1 MKDRRDRRAARAA
14 FVAAL
19 AGLAGVSGAPLEP
32 QERSAYS
39 RKSSW
44 VETMATA
51 REAYLQ
57 TAEGRQLTPS
67 GAGTLPWDSGPVRG
81 DGPAVRVSLTVS
93 GVKTLALISDTLEGV
108 ANCNIWGEPRLVGKD
123 GKETRL
129 TSLKPAYVKVGWGQ
143 LLQDKNWQ
151 DHPLRVGDKTFSYG
165 IWVHSASEVRYELGG
180 KYDRFEAW
188 AGEDKDRATGTVR
201 FRVTAGEP
209 PTKPAYW
216 ESMTRDYPLETA
228 WMSEDLGGS
237 GALLWFA
244 NRPDAGLEQS
254 FVGRIVGQTGP
265 AGQTFQAELESLRK
279 GNAPAGDRRW
289 IDLYVRARR
298 VLGCALVLKGIRE
311 EAARSALEKDLEKL
325 VALKTPPEAPAW
337 GELRRK
343 AVFAEEI
350 DSQHQ
355 TLAHDLSR
363 RADFQKFAREI
374 HRPESLIQAS
384 DRDPLDI
391 VLRRTA
397 ALLADLKRTTA
408 APRLAAAE
416 ERLARLQKAGSE
428 TPPADAAARRTLFAE
443 ACAVRRQVAFAN
455 PLLDFKDILFIK
467 RHRALYDHMCDQYYG
482 MAVRPGGGLY
492 VLSDAFGP
500 NPQVRD
506 VLAGSVVQKGRLKGQ
521 KLSGGPVTPPPL
533 NFDGVGNVHGPEAQ
547 GGSFLSPDLSYDGK
561 TALFAYV
568 ECRGDPRHRHHTDAS
583 RGHWD
588 EGRCYH
594 VFKVGL
600 DGSNLDQLTD
610 GTWNDFDPCWL
621 PNGRIAFISE
631 RRGGYLRCGRVC
643 PTYTLYDMAADGSSI
658 NMLSPHET
666 NEWHPSVSH
675 EGRIIYTR
683 WDYVDRHGCTAH
695 HPWITT
701 LDGRDSRALHGNFA
715 PRPLRPD
722 MELDCQSVPGS
733 HRYLALA
740 APHHGQA
747 YGSIII
753 IDPSVPDDDAM
764 APVRRVTPDV
774 GFPESQ
780 GGREVYGTPLPLGE
794 DYYLC
799 VYDASMARGGSRRGA
814 LGDYGIYLV
823 DSFGNK
829 ELIYRDP
836 EISCLSPIPVR
847 PRRMPQAAPP
857 AVANPLAAIAPGA
870 RGEATIAVM
879 NVYDSLKGWPSG
891 TQIKALRIY
900 QVLPMPVPSGG
911 PPHET
916 GLRVAEAGDSVVPAR
931 WVLGTVP
938 VEKDGSA
945 HFKVPAYRELF
956 FQALDG
962 SGQAVQSMRSAT
974 YLRDGEF
981 LTCVG
986 CHEPKSR
993 TPLMPGVMP
1002 LALQRPPTTPRP
1014 DVDGSNPFSYPRL
1027 VQPVLDRKCAEC
1039 HAKSAPK
1046 FPLGKDPIQ
1055 NRWFASYNTLVKYG
1069 FTRYGDGYRTTPGK
1083 FGAKASKLLELL
1095 GKGHYDV
1102 KLSEEEYHRIALWL
1116 DSSSMFYGVYEKEG
1130 GEAQLRGEIPK
1141 PTLE

>member
-1 MKDRRDRRAARAA
+1 MKDSSRRRIARAA
-14 FVAAL
+14 VV
-19 AGLAGVSGAPLEP
+19 AGLALLAGAAGA
-32 QERSAYS
+32 QERSSYV
-39 RKSSW
+39 KKTSW
-44 VETMATA
+44 AESMVAT
-51 REAYLQ
+51 REAFLQ
-57 TAEGRQLTPS
+57 TPEGKAVVSS
-67 GAGTLPWDSGPVRG
+67 GSGTLPWDSGPVRG
-81 DGPAVRVSLTVS
+81 DGPAVRVSLSVS
-93 GVKTLALISDTLEGV
+93 GVKSLALFTDTLEGV
-108 ANCNIWGEPRLVGKD
+108 ANCNIWGEPRLIGKD

-129 TSLKPAYVKVGWGQ
+129 TTLKPSHVKVGWGR
-143 LLQDKNWQ
+143 LLVDKNWQ
-151 DHPLRVGDKTFSYG
+151 DRPLRVGDKTFPYG
-165 IWVHSASEVRYELGG
+165 IWVHSSSEVRFDLGG

-188 AGEDKDRATGTVR
+188 AGEDKDRATGIVR
-201 FRVTAGEP
+201 FRATGGES
-209 PTKPAYW
+209 PAAPAHW
-216 ESMTRDYPLETA
+216 EAMTRDFPLESS
-228 WMSEDLGGS
+228 WLQEDLGGG
-237 GALLWFA
+237 GAVLWFA

-265 AGQTFQAELESLRK
+265 AGRSLQEELESLRK
-279 GNAPAGDRRW
+279 GNAAAGDRRW

-298 VLGCALVLKGIRE
+298 AAGCARILKDVRD
-311 EAARSALEKDLEKL
+311 EAVRATLEKDLEKMVL
-325 VALKTPPEAPAW
+325 AKAPAEAPGW
-337 GELRRK
+337 RELRQK
-343 AVFAEEI
+343 SVYAEEV
-350 DSQHQ
+350 DSQWQ
-355 TLAHDLSR
+355 TLVHDLSK
-363 RADFQKFAREI
+363 RADSQKFARETY
-374 HRPESLIQAS
+374 RSESLVLPA

-391 VLRRTA
+391 VLRRAA
-397 ALLADLKRTTA
+397 ALLADLKRTAA
-408 APRLAAAE
+408 APKLAAAE
-416 ERLARLQKAGSE
+416 AQLVRLQKAGTD
-428 TPPADAAARRTLFAE
+428 TPVSDAAARRALFGE
-443 ACAVRRQVAFAN
+443 ACAVRRQIAFSN
-455 PLLDFKDILFIK
+455 PVLDFKDLLFIK

-500 NPQVRD
+500 APQVRD
-506 VLAGSVVQKGRLKGQ
+506 VLADSVVQRGRLKGQ
-521 KLSGGPVTPPPL
+521 KLSGGPATPPPL
-533 NFDGVGNVHGPEAQ
+533 HFDGVGNVHGPEAQ

-561 TALFAYV
+561 TVLFAYV
-568 ECRGDPRHRHHTDAS
+568 ECRGDPRHWHHTDAT

-588 EGRCYH
+588 AGRCYH
-594 VFKVGL
+594 VFKVNV
-600 DGSNLDQLTD
+600 DGSGLEQLTD

-715 PRPLRPD
+715 PRSLRPD
-722 MELDCQSVPGS
+722 MELDCQSIPGS
-733 HRYLALA
+733 HKYLALA

-753 IDPSVPDDDAM
+753 IDPSIPDDDAM

-780 GGREVYGTPLPLGE
+780 GGREVYGTPLPLSE
-794 DYYLC
+794 DYYLS
-799 VYDASMARGGSRRGA
+799 VYDAAMARGGSRRGA

-823 DSFGNK
+823 DAFGNK
-829 ELIYRDP
+829 ELIHRDP
-836 EISCLSPIPVR
+836 DISCLSPIPVR
-847 PRRMPQAAPP
+847 PRRIPLASPP
-857 AVANPLAAIAPGA
+857 AVANPAAAVAPGA
-870 RGEATIAVM
+870 RGEAVLAVM
-879 NVYDSLKGWPSG
+879 NVYEGYKGWPAG
-891 TQIKALRIY
+891 TRIEALRIY

-956 FQALDG
+956 FQALDA

-993 TPLMPGVMP
+993 TAQMPGVVP
-1002 LALQRPPTTPRP
+1002 LALQRPPSVPRP

-1027 VQPVLDRKCAEC
+1027 VQPVLDRKCADC
-1039 HAKSAPK
+1039 HAKDAPK
-1046 FPLGKDPIQ
+1046 LPLGKGPVQ
-1055 NRWFASYNTLVKYG
+1055 NRWYASYNTLVKYG

-1095 GKGHYDV
+1095 DKGHYGV
-1102 KLSEEEYHRIALWL
+1102 KLTEEEHHRIALWL
-1116 DSSSMFYGVYEKEG
+1116 DSASMFYGVYEKEG
-1130 GEAQLRGEIPK
+1130 GEIQLRGEIPK